1 MKFIF
6 QIERNLRVALFV
18 ALLTL
23 VAIISSIYCF
33 FINFMEVPLGFAL
46 GGVVVS
52 SLYLLG
58 HFLYQIDVKNGE
70 VKYSILMVGIR
81 NIILI
86 SSIIIFALM
95 YYRWGIKLFN
105 IFAYIG
111 IYTGGVIIYVVDHLV
126 VKNK

>member
-33 FINFMEVPLGFAL
+33 FVNFMEVPLGFAL
-46 GGVVVS
+46 GGVIVS

-86 SSIIIFALM
+86 SSIIILALM
-95 YYRWGIKLFN
+95 YYRWDIKLFN

>member
-1 MKFIF
+1 MKSIF

-18 ALLTL
+18 ALLTV

-46 GGVVVS
+46 GGVIVS
-52 SLYLLG
+52 SLYLVG

-70 VKYSILMVGIR
+70 VKYSILMTGIR

-86 SSIIIFALM
+86 SSIIISALM

-111 IYTGGVIIYVVDHLV
+111 IYTGGMIIYVVDHLV